1 MDFDSIKDAMKFF
14 NWEMISAIAIMTAAW
29 VQLLKRYLPEEYVVG
44 KAKIPVIILVAFAS
58 GFIFAH
64 IIFDISGVKHNE
76 TIALFHGFAG
86 TLFSLL
92 GYELLQGT
100 KFGLRSST
108 TIKNGGT
115 KTP

>member
-1 MDFDSIKDAMKFF
+1 MDFDAMKDVMKFF
-14 NWEMISAIAIMTAAW
+14 NWEMISAIAFLTMAW
-29 VQLLKRYLPEEYVVG
+29 VQLLKKYLPEELMVG

-64 IIFDISGVKHNE
+64 FIFDISKVEHTE

-92 GYELLQGT
+92 GYEILKGT
-100 KFGLRSST
+100 VLGLRSAT
-108 TIKNGGT
+108 EVKKDQP
-115 KTP
+115 KT